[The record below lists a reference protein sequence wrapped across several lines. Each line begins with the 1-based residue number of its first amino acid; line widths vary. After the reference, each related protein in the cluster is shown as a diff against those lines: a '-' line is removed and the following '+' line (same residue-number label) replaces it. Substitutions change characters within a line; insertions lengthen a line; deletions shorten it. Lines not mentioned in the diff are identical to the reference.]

1 MWKDKYEALS
11 NYEKG
16 EFRRLGNYLLSHS
29 YIVRECYDN
38 QKKMILANNDYR
50 MISRLFDVM
59 SEYFEVI
66 GWKMIKDDNYGV
78 IAISSLYDNNRLR
91 VDRFTTLFL
100 YTLRLVYEEE
110 REKVNNYNNVRTDT
124 QFIVERMM
132 SFGLIPN
139 GKTTIRERIDAQRAL
154 AHFNVIQKVETTW
167 KNDGNTLII
176 HPTILFMIPND
187 GINRMLDEL
196 EEMKD
201 YVGSDNDESDGDE
214 E

>member
-1 MWKDKYEALS
+1 
-11 NYEKG
+11 
-16 EFRRLGNYLLSHS
+16 
-29 YIVRECYDN
+29 
-38 QKKMILANNDYR
+38 MI
-50 MISRLFDVM
+50 
-59 SEYFEVI
+59 
-66 GWKMIKDDNYGV
+66 
-78 IAISSLYDNNRLR
+78 
-91 VDRFTTLFL
+91 
-100 YTLRLVYEEE
+100 
-110 REKVNNYNNVRTDT
+110 
-124 QFIVERMM
+124 ERMM

-201 YVGSDNDESDGDE
+201 YEGSDNDESDGDE

>member
-38 QKKMILANNDYR
+38 QNKMILANNDYR

-78 IAISSLYDNNRLR
+78 IAISSQYDNNRLR
-91 VDRFTTLFL
+91 IDRFTTLFL
-100 YTLRLVYEEE
+100 YTLRLVYEED
-110 REKVNNYNNVRTDT
+110 RKSTRLN
-124 QFIVERMM
+124 
-132 SFGLIPN
+132 SS
-139 GKTTIRERIDAQRAL
+139 
-154 AHFNVIQKVETTW
+154 H
-167 KNDGNTLII
+167 
-176 HPTILFMIPND
+176 
-187 GINRMLDEL
+187 
-196 EEMKD
+196 
-201 YVGSDNDESDGDE
+201 
-214 E
+214 